1 MIVSSNPN
9 SKYLLILDA
18 RPSINAKANRANGGG
33 YENYSNCQLK
43 FMDIQN
49 IHVVRESLKKLKD
62 ACFPRIRQKRFQQT
76 LEEVKLIFY
85 LSFFFKN
92 NF

>member
-9 SKYLLILDA
+9 SKYLLVLDA

-33 YENYSNCQLK
+33 YENYSNCHLK

-76 LEEVKLIFY
+76 LEEVKLIF
-85 LSFFFKN
+85 LFL
-92 NF
+92 